1 MHHGIYKGIAADKSA
16 KRILILGESHH
27 GKDEEKGIPALYTTQ
42 EVVETYLSEKVT
54 KRNLEIF
61 HKIAQSFGVDTTK
74 EEEKLKF
81 WDKVYFG
88 NYVDEVCGIGTN
100 DAKYVIEK
108 NKDTYNQELAE
119 FVNREK
125 IEYIFCFSV
134 LVYKN
139 LPNKYA
145 EEEEVVSERKK
156 RVFLRRGTYEPGD
169 FFDHSVTVYGIPHPS
184 AQGGFYPQDFVKE
197 CEGLVNEA

>member
-74 EEEKLKF
+74 EEEDNTIHYYLPINCSSCELYARWKMEK
-81 WDKVYFG
+81 
-88 NYVDEVCGIGTN
+88 DE
-100 DAKYVIEK
+100 
-108 NKDTYNQELAE
+108 
-119 FVNREK
+119 
-125 IEYIFCFSV
+125 
-134 LVYKN
+134 
-139 LPNKYA
+139 
-145 EEEEVVSERKK
+145 
-156 RVFLRRGTYEPGD
+156 
-169 FFDHSVTVYGIPHPS
+169 
-184 AQGGFYPQDFVKE
+184 
-197 CEGLVNEA
+197 